1 MINSNSPKSLVKA
14 PARRRVMFA
23 ALAGAVSLVVAPA
36 VLAAS
41 RPGSLPPVEVFKSPS
56 CGCCGAWVA
65 HLEREGFTVT
75 VTEVADVSA
84 ARARLGMPD
93 ALASCHTATVGGY
106 VLEGHVPAR
115 EIKKLL
121 ADKPAALGLA
131 VPGMPLGSPG
141 MEAGKRQAA
150 YDVLLVSRAGKAMPF
165 ASYPGQ

>member
-1 MINSNSPKSLVKA
+1 
-14 PARRRVMFA
+14 MFV
-23 ALAGAVSLVVAPA
+23 ALAGALSVVVAPSVFA
-36 VLAAS
+36 STRLA
-41 RPGSLPPVEVFKSPS
+41 PLPPVEVFKNPS

-65 HLEREGFTVT
+65 HLEREGFTVK
-75 VTEVADVSA
+75 VTEVPDVGA

-115 EIKKLL
+115 EVKKLL

-141 MEAGKRQAA
+141 MEMGAKQAA
-150 YDVLLVSRAGKAMPF
+150 YDVLLVGRDGKAVVF
-165 ASYPGQ
+165 AAYPAH